1 MKCPRCLNE
10 DESWFYLGSKG
21 WYCRKCISFGR
32 ILIEE
37 DRESIGLSINEDEA
51 KEYTLKYPL
60 TEEQKRIA
68 AGILRYIPTND
79 VLVQAVCGAGK
90 TEIVIPAISEYL
102 SQKKK
107 VCFAISRRQVVLEVA
122 DRLQGYFRNA
132 KVIAVCGGYTDVLD
146 GDLIVCTC
154 HQLYR
159 YYDAF
164 DLLIL
169 DECDA
174 FPYKGNEVLKN
185 IARTSCRGNIIYLT
199 ATPDEKLKQRVEKG
213 TLICLKL
220 NRRPH
225 GKPIPV
231 PRKIICMEWMNV
243 FLLYHWLKEHER
255 HPRIVFLP
263 SIQQTNRIGKL
274 FGLFMN
280 CYVCTS
286 KSEDRDE
293 IIERFR
299 QEKNGVMFSTTVL
312 ERGVTFPHTDVCV
325 IHAEHPVF
333 DEASLIQMAG
343 RAGRDFND
351 PTGDVL
357 FLCNEKSDVVDQCI
371 ESIQEANRSCDV

>member
-1 MKCPRCLNE
+1 MKCKRCLNE
-10 DESWFYLGSKG
+10 DESWFYKGSKG

-32 ILIEE
+32 VLIEE
-37 DRESIGLSINEDEA
+37 DMKSVGLSISEDCG
-51 KEYTLKYPL
+51 EYTLKYPL
-60 TEEQKRIA
+60 TNEQKIISA
-68 AGILRYIPTND
+68 KLLHHISTSD

-90 TEIVIPAISEYL
+90 TEIVIPTISEYL
-102 SQKKK
+102 MHHKK

-122 DRLQGYFRNA
+122 ERLQGYFKNM
-132 KVIAVCGGYTDVLD
+132 KVIAVCGGHTDVLD

-159 YYDAF
+159 YYQAF

-169 DECDA
+169 DEVDG
-174 FPYKGNEVLKN
+174 FPFKGNQLLAN
-185 IARTSCRGNIIYLT
+185 IARTSCRGNIVYLT
-199 ATPDEKLKQRVEKG
+199 ATPDETLKKRCEEG
-213 TLICLKL
+213 TLVCLKL

-231 PRKIICMEWMNV
+231 PRKKIAPMWIN
-243 FLLYHWLKEHER
+243 FIFLYHWIKEHKM
-255 HPRIVFLP
+255 HPRIVFFP
-263 SIQQTNRIGKL
+263 TIRMTEIFGKVFCL
-274 FGLFMN
+274 LME

-286 KSEDRDE
+286 KTENRDE
-293 IIERFR
+293 VIERFR
-299 QEKNGVMFSTTVL
+299 TEKNGIMLATTVL

-325 IHAEHPVF
+325 FQANHPVF

-357 FLCNEKSDVVDQCI
+357 FLIDEKSDLVDRCI
-371 ESIQEANRSCDV
+371 LSIEEANLSCGV

>member
-1 MKCPRCLNE
+1 MKCKRCLNE
-10 DESWFYLGSKG
+10 DESWFYKGSKG

-32 ILIEE
+32 VLIEE
-37 DRESIGLSINEDEA
+37 DMRSVGLSTVEDCG
-51 KEYTLKYPL
+51 EYTLKYPL
-60 TEEQKRIA
+60 TKDQKIIA
-68 AGILRYIPTND
+68 AKLLHHISTSD

-90 TEIVIPAISEYL
+90 TEIVIPTISEYL
-102 SQKKK
+102 LSHKK

-122 DRLQGYFRNA
+122 ERLQGYFINM
-132 KVIAVCGGYTDVLD
+132 KVVAVCGGHTDVLD

-159 YYDAF
+159 YYQAF

-169 DECDA
+169 DEVDA
-174 FPYKGNEVLKN
+174 FPYAGNVVLAN

-199 ATPDEKLKQRVEKG
+199 ATPDEELKNRCENG
-213 TLICLKL
+213 TLVCLKL

-231 PRKIICMEWMNV
+231 PRKKIAPIWID
-243 FLLYHWLKEHER
+243 FLFLCHWIKTHKN
-255 HPRIVFLP
+255 HPRIVFFP
-263 SIQQTNRIGKL
+263 TIRMAVCFGKV
-274 FGLFMN
+274 FGVFMK

-286 KSEDRDE
+286 KTEERDAV
-293 IIERFR
+293 IEKFR
-299 QEKNGVMFSTTVL
+299 KEGNGILFCTTVL

-325 IHAEHPVF
+325 FQANHSVF
-333 DEASLIQMAG
+333 NEASLIQMAG

-357 FLCNEKSDVVDQCI
+357 FLCDEKSDAVDQCI
-371 ESIQEANRSCDV
+371 MSIEEANLSCDV